1 VKLSMYVLGR
11 EVAVF
16 DAVGDFKSV
25 LTYLPHTAP
34 DDFISLTMPVRTESY
49 VWDDQLPPVLQMNL
63 PEGYLLQVLQE
74 QFGPHIGADPIAL
87 LSVIGRNMVGRV
99 QVAAAGA
106 ALDEPAKPIEVAE
119 LLRGDNS
126 EEAFAELVRQHAT
139 SGVSGVLPKFLDIEA
154 ETVTEDRAALAKKF
168 GPHPKAT
175 LLTRRHI
182 IKGSSG
188 RLPFAALNEHLCM
201 QVLAKVLPS
210 ARTEVSRDGNALVVY
225 RFDVDE
231 EGQPLWGME
240 DFCALLGLRPAA
252 KYETT
257 WERIARAVRDHVPG
271 GRQYETFR
279 DLTATLLLTYALR
292 NADCHAKNIALLY
305 SSRADAHLT
314 PAYDFLTTSVYA
326 GYQHNPP
333 GIGFLGKKTWT
344 PGKNLMKFV
353 SGTFGIPAREQ
364 SIILESICDS
374 IAETAPLVRE
384 KMVEH
389 PGFRDIG
396 KRMLLAW
403 QEGVTGLRDRRVY
416 AVGEWPANRAFEG
429 ISDPPKLEMPRSV
442 VGRSPLLSDRSKRT
456 AKSK

>member
-1 VKLSMYVLGR
+1 VKLSVYVLGR
-11 EVAVF
+11 EVAVVES
-16 DAVGDFKSV
+16 VGDFKNV
-25 LTYLPHTAP
+25 LTYLPHTAT
-34 DDFISLTMPVRTESY
+34 DDFVSLTMPVRTESY

-119 LLRGDNS
+119 VLEGDNS

-154 ETVTEDRAALAKKF
+154 ETVADTAPLVKEF

-201 QVLAKVLPS
+201 QVLAKVLPT

-225 RFDVDE
+225 RFDVDG
-231 EGQPLWGME
+231 EGQPLCGME

-257 WERIARAVRDHVPG
+257 WERVARAVRDHVPG

-279 DLTATLLLTYALR
+279 HLTAILLLTYALR

-305 SSRADAHLT
+305 TSRADAHLS

-326 GYQHNPP
+326 GYQYNPP

-353 SGTFGIPAREQ
+353 TGTFGIPAREQ
-364 SIILESICDS
+364 SVILESISDS
-374 IAETAPLVRE
+374 IAETVPLVCE
-384 KMVEH
+384 KMAEH

-403 QEGVTGLRDRRVY
+403 QEGITGLRDRRVY
-416 AVGEWPANRAFEG
+416 AVGDWPANQVFEG
-429 ISDPPKLEMPRSV
+429 ISDPPKLEAPRSV

-456 AKSK
+456 AQRK

>member
-1 VKLSMYVLGR
+1 MKLSVYVLGR
-11 EVAVF
+11 EVAIL
-16 DAVGDFKSV
+16 DSVGDFKSV
-25 LTYLPHTAP
+25 LTYIPNTAT
-34 DDFISLTMPVRTESY
+34 DDFVSLTMPVRTESY

-87 LSVIGRNMVGRV
+87 LSVIGRNTVGRV
-99 QVAAAGA
+99 QVAATGA
-106 ALDEPAKPIEVAE
+106 SLDEPANPIEVAT
-119 LLRGDNS
+119 LLQGDNS

-139 SGVSGVLPKFLDIEA
+139 SGVSGVLPKFLDIE
-154 ETVTEDRAALAKKF
+154 EEPEPDAAASAKEF
-168 GPHPKAT
+168 GPHKKAT

-188 RLPFAALNEHLCM
+188 KLPFGALNEYLCM

-210 ARTEVSRDGNALVVY
+210 AKMEVSRDGNALVVY
-225 RFDVDE
+225 RFDVDD
-231 EGQPLWGME
+231 EGRLLWGME

-257 WERIARAVRDHVPG
+257 WERISRAVRDHVPG
-271 GRQYETFR
+271 GRQHETFR
-279 DLTATLLLTYALR
+279 QLTAILLLTYALR

-305 SSRADAHLT
+305 TSRADAHLS

-333 GIGFLGKKTWT
+333 GIGYLGKKTWT
-344 PGKNLMKFV
+344 PAKNLMKFIA
-353 SGTFGIPAREQ
+353 GTFGIPAREQ

-374 IAETAPLVRE
+374 VAETVPLVRE
-384 KMVEH
+384 KMAEH

-416 AVGEWPANRAFEG
+416 AAGDWPANKAFEG
-429 ISDPPKLEMPRSV
+429 ISDPPKLETARSA
-442 VGRSPLLSDRSKRT
+442 VGRSPLLGDRSRRSRERT
-456 AKSK
+456 